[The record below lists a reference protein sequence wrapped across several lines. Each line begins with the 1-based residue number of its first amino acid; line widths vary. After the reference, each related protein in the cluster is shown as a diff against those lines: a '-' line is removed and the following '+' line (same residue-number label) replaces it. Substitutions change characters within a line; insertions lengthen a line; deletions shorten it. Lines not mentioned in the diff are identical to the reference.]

1 MDSWWKDYPW
11 RMIQT
16 NLREIDMKDIDAEE
30 YVAWMR
36 KMDATVAMINTAGI
50 IASYQTDLPNHF
62 QSPFL
67 QADSLADIIAVAHR
81 EGLRVI
87 ARTDFSKVRRSLYE
101 RHPEWACIYPG
112 GVIEDYNGDVHCC
125 VNGDYQRIYSH
136 EIIGEAL
143 TKLDLDGIFFNMGGF
158 ITHNYSHEY
167 LGICRCENCR
177 RPFAEFSGAELP
189 LDEDMGDS
197 VFRQYRLFRMKVLSE
212 HKQKTVETIKSVRPE
227 IAINHNS
234 VDGVGFLRQE
244 SNTEIDRALP
254 RWQYSGSANTKWAV
268 TSWPDMVSS
277 NTSVDFIGFFY
288 RHVAVSPAQQELRL
302 WQGLANC
309 GGLDYYLIG
318 RLDNHRDR
326 SGYAAVQRVFGFHS
340 EHFENT
346 YRGLRP
352 DSDLL
357 LVSGGG
363 GAQRGDDEYR
373 GWFRML
379 AEGHFL
385 FDVSILERVKSL
397 ELEKYQAIVLPDTKY
412 LDDKT
417 ASLIDAYVAKG
428 GTLIASGEA
437 GLCDDQLERRQSCAL
452 QSLGIGKVRGVRRD
466 VRSALLEVDDK
477 SAFPSMVERDLVYFG
492 DTFVFADY
500 VDGGTGF
507 LRYIPPHNFGPP
519 ERCYWTEETDL
530 PGLHLNPHGEGRG
543 IHIPWFAG
551 ALFHREGYDNTPQL
565 IWDLLEGH
573 AGIRPVGG
581 NISPM
586 VEITR
591 AEAPDAGFTLL
602 QLVNGSGHFG
612 TSFYRPVRMGDL
624 SFSVPL
630 DRPPASVSCL
640 NAGSAAYDYDARKKM
655 LEIRLDLL
663 DFFEAVRVDF

>member
-1 MDSWWKDYPW
+1 MDSWWRDYPW

-30 YVAWMR
+30 YVSWMK
-36 KMDATVAMINTAGI
+36 KMNATVAMINTAGI
-50 IASYQTDLPNHF
+50 IASYRTELPNHF

-67 QADSLADIIAVAHR
+67 HADSLADIIGVAHR
-81 EGLRVI
+81 EGIRVI
-87 ARTDFSKVRRSLYE
+87 ARTDFSKVRRPLYE

-136 EIIGEAL
+136 EIIKEAL

-158 ITHNYSHEY
+158 ITRNYSHEH
-167 LGICRCENCR
+167 LGICRCENCKR
-177 RPFAEFSGAELP
+177 LFTEFSGSELP
-189 LDEDMGDS
+189 LDENMGDPI
-197 VFRQYRLFRMKVLSE
+197 FRQYQLFRAEVLSE
-212 HKQKTVETIKSVRPE
+212 HKQKTVQTIKSVRPE

-234 VDGVGFLRQE
+234 IDGVGFLRQE
-244 SNTEIDRALP
+244 SNTEIDRPLP
-254 RWQYSGSANTKWAV
+254 HWQYSGSANTKWAV

-288 RHVAVSPAQQELRL
+288 RHVAVSPPQQELRL

-326 SGYAAVQRVFGFHS
+326 SGYAAVRKVFGFHA
-340 EHFENT
+340 EHFEDT

-352 DSDLL
+352 ESDLL

-363 GAQRGDDEYR
+363 RDDEYR

-379 AEGHFL
+379 VEGHFF
-385 FDVSILERVKSL
+385 FDVSILERIRFL
-397 ELEKYQAIVLPDTKY
+397 ELGKYRAIVLPDTKY
-412 LDDKT
+412 LDDET
-417 ASLIDAYVAKG
+417 ASLIDSYVANG

-437 GLCDDQLERRQSCAL
+437 GLRDGRFEQRPACAL
-452 QSLGIGKVRGVRRD
+452 LSLGISQVRGIRRD

-477 SAFPSMVERDLVYFG
+477 SAFPSMTDRDLVYFG

-500 VDGGTGF
+500 LDGGEGF

-519 ERCYWTEETDL
+519 ERCYWTDETDL
-530 PGLHLNPHGEGRG
+530 PGLHVRSHRRGRS
-543 IHIPWFAG
+543 IHVPWFPG
-551 ALFHREGYDNTPQL
+551 ALFHREGYDNTPHL
-565 IWDLLEGH
+565 MWDVLVEH

-581 NISPM
+581 NLSPM

-591 AEAPDAGFTLL
+591 STAPDATFSLV

-612 TSFYRPVRMGDL
+612 TSFYQPVEMNGLVILLPL
-624 SFSVPL
+624 SK
-630 DRPPASVSCL
+630 PPSGVRCL
-640 NAGSAAYDYDARKKM
+640 NGAEVTYDYDEGARILK
-655 LEIRLDLL
+655 IGLDRF
-663 DFFEAVRVDF
+663 DFFEAVRIDF